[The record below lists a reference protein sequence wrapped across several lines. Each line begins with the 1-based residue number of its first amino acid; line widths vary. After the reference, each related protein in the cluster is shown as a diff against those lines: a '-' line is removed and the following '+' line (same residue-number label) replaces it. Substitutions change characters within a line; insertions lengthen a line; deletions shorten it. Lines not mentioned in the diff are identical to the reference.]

1 MSLRP
6 HGSAGVSRGSCGRC
20 TETKTLY
27 MSLNLI
33 FIEVIYNCGAGE
45 VVFFAA
51 KWSRVVSSY
60 PQGNF
65 SEQDIKLTHFK
76 V

>member
-51 KWSRVVSSY
+51 SGLVLFLPTPREISQNK
-60 PQGNF
+60 
-65 SEQDIKLTHFK
+65 T
-76 V
+76 